1 MYSWQGWHLLY
12 GQFTVWTRLD
22 TVWYYGRA
30 FTLSI
35 STLRPVAQLR
45 LTPRNHQLLI
55 QNAEKRWVQGI
66 NQKHVTFINPQT
78 VCHPCGNF
86 IIFTDTET
94 KCQSLLQCPSGSIGA
109 FAVNM
114 SSEVVAFSDK
124 KLPPNIHVFTYP
136 GLVKRAE
143 LKGAAQLEYS
153 LLAFS
158 HSGHYL
164 GSYSSVPDHLL
175 TIWNWQEGVALC
187 SVSDTRSS
195 FTSLTFN
202 PMDWHQLCLSSEEA
216 LTLWNIEVCDTVYH
230 LKSTPVKLLS
240 EDGILVEEDGH
251 HSAQPDSLLS
261 YFGPQMP
268 LSAIAG
274 LVGDT
279 VEGFMPKEQRK
290 PCVKPSTHCWSSTSN
305 LFVGC
310 EGGQLLSVNPET
322 QKMTILNLTEPS
334 TAGESPREA
343 LYEGNIKTMAL
354 HRDGLYVGGNDGI
367 LWLCS
372 IKGSE
377 FKKKECLNV
386 KEPIESISLS
396 SDYKALSVATH
407 KGSVYI
413 YKSEQHGD
421 PVQILNTCNDELTA
435 ADFLT
440 NGSKYCLSV
449 GQSGEVQFWS
459 LEDGA
464 NISSLNIDTQA
475 SCLAC
480 CPSSHYAVI
489 GSSSGHIFFVDAVKV
504 KDPRIIARKRLYHVP
519 VLHLHFDQKG
529 NVLVTGAADGHIFI
543 LDARPSS
550 SFQVLG
556 YTVVGGDILSLSL
569 LSSLESHHV
578 KALALVCPSGEKEE
592 EEGGTQLELF
602 SLALKLLQRPSEYID
617 QLGML
622 KDSMIQKQQYKV
634 EQPLF
639 SAVLGGSGNAVY
651 GYCCDSSFIYKFA
664 LPKETSGNMI
674 KVLPAEKKVCGSQ
687 LGRGYLGLSPHHK
700 WLSVSAADG
709 ILYLKDS
716 FTLET
721 YAEVCCHSYH
731 TEGIGTMAFSLDGHT
746 LITTGVGD
754 GAVVCL
760 TWRHPGKNG
769 VKEAFDYGRTLSISL
784 QDTTFK
790 EDEALRKMPPWSPDS
805 NISLVQEREERQLSV
820 EVTEQDDSYTS
831 SSVVQATDPT
841 WLNHKFTEAI
851 KEEEKKY
858 ADQKKSLRNGIKEL
872 RHKIQAMMRENE
884 SLPEIEKLD
893 QQEFNLDT
901 EEQERLRDE
910 SEQEVERVRKE
921 IELENL
927 SRQYLR
933 EIIKKEC
940 WDSMSVT
947 GRSIMS
953 FHTEQEVTNYPLKE
967 RTAKE
972 LEDIAR
978 VLNVKKTES
987 VDLKIRKEIV
997 EVQAKIG
1004 TAEEEEVE
1012 EETEKS
1018 HDTTSLIGSLS
1029 DQYGG
1034 DTSNLYSQLE
1044 MHSREEK
1051 INQIILLQDI
1061 IYNVKTSFNKEF
1073 EVVYRQKEQEVTRV
1087 NERNQRIYEIMSEL
1101 NIQEKLLEPKFTDN
1115 EKPERALTVDDS
1127 EIKVE
1132 KYLTP
1137 EQKAK
1142 VELQAKQKEEER
1154 LAAQEDNAKQRALND
1169 MMGGVLEVKKE
1180 DILRM
1185 EVTQP
1190 GFLSKAET
1198 EWTEEEKKQFKEYDK
1213 KFKELNEEKE
1223 KYRKILEAEMKKI
1236 QVSIMETTLAFDEI
1250 LTKLF
1255 EKKVH
1260 CEMVIYQNQTS
1271 DLVKTFKA
1279 AVESFRESYD
1289 DLVAEDK
1296 LLDRGF
1302 KKEFSDV
1309 QAHHV
1314 DQLYK
1319 LYKKRPRVQRL
1330 RTQTESEVPFGDR
1343 PGSAKAHNDSNVQLM
1358 KAMDE
1363 LDDPV
1368 HMPEGLDLAIWERFC
1383 LARRSKMEYEQ
1394 QVKRKALVLAEM
1406 QEFLHKRIE
1415 EDERTRQDIED
1426 IMQEL
1431 NILRNAKMK
1440 FQLDLTVQFI
1450 LKQGQVEVENSDLI
1464 PNYTDAILLHR
1475 SVIEDLN
1482 SNIRGLGEQKIAS
1495 MVESKDFR
1503 KGIFQLEWEHKKIQM
1518 EMEDLKKKS
1527 RDITMLRVTKEI
1539 QTFLNESNYDMR
1551 ISSQMQVLEETINV
1565 QEKQHEKNIKQF
1577 KQVIKDL
1584 EKHMNRKKETNTQLD
1599 KDLQGT
1605 LIAFSER
1612 KHIYDVVGV
1621 EQSSEKNA
1629 RDRYIDIVQ
1638 RRKLVDL
1645 VKAQAQEITMLR
1657 TELDRLRMKTFPA
1670 LVQMEY

>member
-1 MYSWQGWHLLY
+1 MDPSLE
-12 GQFTVWTRLD
+12 V
-22 TVWYYGRA
+22 
-30 FTLSI
+30 
-35 STLRPVAQLR
+35 
-45 LTPRNHQLLI
+45 
-55 QNAEKRWVQGI
+55 RWVQGI
-66 NQKHVTFINPQT
+66 NQNQVTFINPTT

-86 IIFTDTET
+86 IIFTDIET
-94 KCQSLLQCPSGSIGA
+94 KRQSLLQCPSGAIGA
-109 FAVNM
+109 FAVNT

-124 KLPPNIHVFTYP
+124 KLPPNIHVFTFP

-143 LKGAAQLEYS
+143 LNGGAQLDYS

-164 GSYSSVPDHLL
+164 GSYSSAPDHLL
-175 TIWNWQEGVALC
+175 TIWSWQEGIALC
-187 SVSDTRSS
+187 SVPDTTSN
-195 FTSLTFN
+195 FTSLMFN
-202 PMDWHQLCLSSEEA
+202 PMDWHQLCLSGEES

-230 LKSTPVKLLS
+230 LKSTPVKLLNENGLMS
-240 EDGILVEEDGH
+240 EDDP
-251 HSAQPDSLLS
+251 SAQLDNLPS
-261 YFGPQMP
+261 YFGPQVP
-268 LSAIAG
+268 LTAIAG
-274 LVGDT
+274 LVGDEA
-279 VEGFMPKEQRK
+279 EGFIPKEQRK
-290 PCVKPSTHCWSSTSN
+290 PVVKPSAHCWSSTSN
-305 LFVGC
+305 LYVGC
-310 EGGQLLSVNPET
+310 KGGQLLSVNPET
-322 QKMTILNLTEPS
+322 QKMTVLNLTETP
-334 TAGESPREA
+334 TDGESQRAA

-354 HRDGLYVGGNDGI
+354 HRDGLYIGGSDGI
-367 LWLCS
+367 LWSCS

-377 FKKKECLNV
+377 CKMKECWNASD
-386 KEPIESISLS
+386 PIESIGLS
-396 SDYKALSVATH
+396 PDYKALSIATR

-413 YKSEQHGD
+413 YNYKQPGD
-421 PVQILNTCNDELTA
+421 PIQILNACNGEITA
-435 ADFLT
+435 AGFLT
-440 NGSKYCLSV
+440 NGNKSCWSV
-449 GQSGEVQFWS
+449 GRSGRVQFWS

-464 NISSLNIDTQA
+464 NISSLNLDIETTCVA
-475 SCLAC
+475 S

-489 GSSSGHIFFVDAVKV
+489 GTSTGHIYFVDAVKV
-504 KDPRIIARKRLYHVP
+504 KASRIIARKRLYHVP

-529 NVLVTGAADGHIFI
+529 NVLMTGAADGHIFI

-550 SFQVLG
+550 SFRVLG
-556 YTVVGGDILSLSL
+556 YTVVGGDVVSLSL
-569 LSSLESHHV
+569 LSSVDSQQI
-578 KALALVCPSGEKEE
+578 KALALVCPLGEKEDE
-592 EEGGTQLELF
+592 EGGGTQLELF
-602 SLALKLLQRPSEYID
+602 SLPLKILQSPNEYVD
-617 QLGML
+617 QRGMC
-622 KDSMIQKQQYKV
+622 KESMIQKQQYKV
-634 EQPLF
+634 EEPLF
-639 SAVLGGSGNAVY
+639 SAVLGSNGNSVY
-651 GYCCDSSFIYKFA
+651 GYCSDSPYICKFT
-664 LPKETSGNMI
+664 LPKETSGDRV
-674 KVLPAEKKVCGSQ
+674 KVLPAEKRVRGSQ
-687 LGRGYLGLSPHHK
+687 MGPGSLCMSPHHK

-709 ILYLKDS
+709 ILYLQDS
-716 FTLET
+716 FNLEAF
-721 YAEVCCHSYH
+721 AEAYCHSYL
-731 TEGIGTMAFSLDGHT
+731 TGGIVSMAFSLDGHT
-746 LITTGVGD
+746 LITAGVGD
-754 GAVVCL
+754 GTVVCL
-760 TWRHPGKNG
+760 TWRHPGNN
-769 VKEAFDYGRTLSISL
+769 VVNEALEYGRSLGISL
-784 QDTTFK
+784 QDTIFL

-805 NISLVQEREERQLSV
+805 DISLAQDKEENQRSV
-820 EVTEQDDSYTS
+820 EVTEQDDNYTGTALVRS
-831 SSVVQATDPT
+831 PDPT
-841 WLNHKFTEAI
+841 WLDHKFADAVT
-851 KEEEKKY
+851 EEEKKY
-858 ADQKKSLRNGIKEL
+858 ADQKKSLKNGIKEL
-872 RHKIQAMMRENE
+872 RQKIQAMMRENE
-884 SLPEIEKLD
+884 SLPDIEKLD

-901 EEQERLRDE
+901 EEQERLRAE
-910 SEQEVERVRKE
+910 SEREVERVRRE

-927 SRQYLR
+927 SKQYLR

-940 WDSMSVT
+940 WDSMSVK

-953 FHTEQEVTNYPLKE
+953 FHTDNEVTNYPLKE

-972 LEDIAR
+972 LEDIEK

-987 VDLKIRKEIV
+987 IDLKIRKEIV

-1004 TAEEEEVE
+1004 TEEEEEAE

-1018 HDTTSLIGSLS
+1018 HDSVSLIGSLS

-1034 DTSNLYSQLE
+1034 DISNLYSQLE

-1061 IYNVKTSFNKEF
+1061 IYNVKAAFNKEF
-1073 EVVYRQKEQEVTRV
+1073 EVFYRQKEQEVTRV
-1087 NERNQRIYEIMSEL
+1087 NERNQRIREIMAEL
-1101 NIQEKLLEPKFTDN
+1101 NIQEKLIEPKLSDN
-1115 EKPERALTVDDS
+1115 EKPERALTVEDS

-1137 EQKAK
+1137 EQKEKA
-1142 VELQAKQKEEER
+1142 EQQAKQEEEKR

-1185 EVTQP
+1185 EVAQP

-1198 EWTEEEKKQFKEYDK
+1198 EWTEDEKKQFKDYDK
-1213 KFKELNEEKE
+1213 KCKELNEEKE

-1236 QVSIMETTLAFDEI
+1236 QASIMETTLAFDEI
-1250 LTKLF
+1250 LSKLF
-1255 EKKVH
+1255 EKKVK
-1260 CEMVIYQNQTS
+1260 CEMVIYQEELKISNLLFSILIEEEINVRAAQLYQTMDKRRKHKNQTS

-1289 DLVAEDK
+1289 NLVAEDK

-1309 QAHHV
+1309 PAHLV

-1330 RTQTESEVPFGDR
+1330 RTQTESEAPFGDR
-1343 PGSAKAHNDSNVQLM
+1343 PGSAKAHNDSIVQLM

-1363 LDDPV
+1363 LDAPEI
-1368 HMPEGLDLAIWERFC
+1368 MPDGLDLPVWQRFC

-1431 NILRNAKMK
+1431 NILRNEKMK
-1440 FQLDLTVQFI
+1440 FQLDLTVQFV
-1450 LKQGQVEVENSDLI
+1450 LKQGQVEVENADLI
-1464 PNYTDAILLHR
+1464 PSYMDAILLHR

-1539 QTFLNESNYDMR
+1539 QTFLNETNYDAR
-1551 ISSQMQVLEETINV
+1551 ISNQMQILEETINV
-1565 QEKQHEKNIKQF
+1565 QEKQHEKNVKQY

-1584 EKHMNRKKETNTQLD
+1584 EKHINKKKETNSQLD
-1599 KDLQGT
+1599 KELQDA
-1605 LIAFSER
+1605 LISFSER

-1621 EQSSEKNA
+1621 EQNLEKNA
-1629 RDRYIDIVQ
+1629 RDRYMDIVQ
-1638 RRKLVDL
+1638 RRRLVDL
-1645 VKAQAQEITMLR
+1645 VKAQAQEIAILR